1 MKKITYPI
9 VSIIIL
15 IFINACT
22 GYKPIYTTNL
32 KFEIADYSI
41 KSNAKLG
48 KQIYYK
54 LYNLSKYN
62 KNKTDA
68 KSITIIIDTIKSK
81 NATAKDS
88 AGKVLEYKII
98 LSSNITIKDYLTD
111 DKILNQTF
119 SYSSTYK
126 VQDQHSETIKLEN
139 KSIENLINK
148 TYQDLLIKMSKNILT
163 K

>member
-1 MKKITYPI
+1 MKKITYLI
-9 VSIIIL
+9 ISIIFL
-15 IFINACT
+15 NFINACV

-62 KNKTDA
+62 KNKPDA
-68 KSITIIIDTIKSK
+68 KSITVTIDTIKSK
-81 NATAKDS
+81 NATIKDS
-88 AGKVLEYKII
+88 AGKILEYRII
-98 LSSNITIKDYLTD
+98 LTSNIIIKDYLTD
-111 DKILNQTF
+111 DEVLNKTF
-119 SYSSTYK
+119 SYSSSYK
-126 VQDQHSETIKLEN
+126 VQDQHTETIKLEN

-148 TYQDLLIKMSKNILT
+148 IYQNLIINMSEIMST
-163 K
+163 Q